1 MASFRT
7 IASEQ
12 LTNKTI
18 HASRMMMSV
27 LEQQTEFL
35 FSYGTLQSATVQL
48 ATFGRLLDGQ
58 PDALLGYSIVMIEI
72 EDQDF
77 VDTSGTPHHRNL
89 RFTGARSDIVEGT
102 RLSLTNSELDLADS
116 YEPSNYERIQV
127 QLRSGATAWVYITRN
142 SR

>member
-89 RFTGARSDIVEGT
+89 RLTAARSDIVKGT
-102 RLSLTNSELDLADS
+102 RLSLTTSELDLADS
-116 YEPSNYERIQV
+116 YEPRSEERRV
-127 QLRSGATAWVYITRN
+127 GN
-142 SR
+142 G